1 MADEQVSAIE
11 AVIARNKF
19 YKDSYRL
26 VTIALMACVLILFML
41 IGTIIYLINH
51 PPAPRYFATTNDG
64 RIMQI
69 VPLEQPNL
77 TQSQLL
83 QWANTAAIAAYTYS
97 FSNWRKQL
105 QALSD
110 YFTPEGW
117 QQFIT
122 ALNASNN
129 LDAVRSK
136 KLIVSAET
144 TGPAVLVKEGL
155 FHDRYTWKVQVPLL
169 VTYQGGSGDS
179 QFTQQSLLITMVI
192 TRLPTLTSMRGVGVI
207 QLIAHE
213 Q

>member
-26 VTIALMACVLILFML
+26 VTIALIASVIILCML
-41 IGTIIYLINH
+41 VTTIIYMINH
-51 PPAPRYFATTNDG
+51 PPAPRYFASTNDG

-69 VPLEQPNL
+69 VPLDQPNL

-97 FSNWRKQL
+97 FSNWRRQL
-105 QALSD
+105 QALAE

-117 QQFIT
+117 QQFMT

-129 LDAVRSK
+129 LDAVKTK
-136 KLIVSAET
+136 KLIVSATT
-144 TGPAVLVKEGL
+144 TGPAVLEKEGL
-155 FHDRYTWKVQVPLL
+155 FKGRYTWKVHIPLL
-169 VTYQGGSGDS
+169 VTYQGANN
-179 QFTQQSLLITMVI
+179 QFTQQSLMITMII
-192 TRLPTLTSMRGVGVI
+192 TRLPTLTSVRGVGVT
-207 QLIAHE
+207 QLIASE
-213 Q
+213 